1 MRPLGGRHAERR
13 CLRERA
19 PWALEARRMMEERN
33 AAEYATL
40 IPVSYPRRLPSAM
53 RHRPHVRTQARWR
66 VLEPAVGGRYFASPS
81 AAPGNLPG

>member
-1 MRPLGGRHAERR
+1 MPSGAAFGSAP
-13 CLRERA
+13 

-53 RHRPHVRTQARWR
+53 RHRPHVRTQARIAR
-66 VLEPAVGGRYFASPS
+66 PGAGGRGQVLREPVGGARRPARMSW
-81 AAPGNLPG
+81 